1 MALKWFHKLLLLPL
15 LLMSFA
21 VASQSEEEA
30 AYRNAMV
37 LCDRGRWNEAG
48 PYIDAALQRFQGSD
62 ADAVWGLRALRGKV
76 LIARNDPK
84 AAIVALTPALP
95 RRLARSDIEVRR
107 LTYLAGAQYRVMNDA
122 AAEALL
128 IRAEKLARTQHHRT
142 ITEVLLYRATFEY
155 HRKRYVDAVRYARA
169 SAASARRYRQPNDQI
184 RAMTTGAIVLTEQE
198 HYDEAIDL
206 ELKQLDLAR
215 TSGAE
220 STIVKVEG
228 NLAWAYLLIGDI
240 ENASTLL
247 SHATPLAKKLAAE
260 YDLITLLN
268 LAGDIARRQ
277 GDKETA
283 LHNYAESLPIAR
295 KVNHRDL
302 ADFTANLATAQ
313 LEVGDLGAARRTN
326 GEASALARDR
336 GDQTQLL
343 RTVVIDARIDA
354 ASGQLDS
361 AVEKAQR
368 VLISAKTRPW
378 QRWEAE
384 ARLAQFH
391 VAANRGADAN
401 EHFRRAIET
410 ADEARSDVKS
420 DEIRLSFGTLVREIY
435 DDYVFFLLGAGRV
448 AEALT
453 VAEMSRVQSLADA
466 LDGGSRPRHTDLKRL
481 ARDHHAV
488 LLSYW
493 LTPKRSYVWTI
504 TPSSIEG
511 TALPPAAAIE
521 QKVDSYSRELVSLRS
536 STASVA
542 HGAELYDMLV
552 APVIKR
558 IPKGSRVI
566 IVPDG
571 RLHAFNMETLV
582 EPATRHYWIDSV
594 TIETAGSLEL
604 LNRTQSASLPD
615 SMLLV
620 GDPPSA
626 GAEFPRLTKAAEE
639 IGFVQKHFGLA
650 CTTLQGAQATPNAY
664 KSSNPGLR
672 RYIHFVAHGMATRQR
687 PLDSAVILARDGDSY
702 KLYARDIIK
711 QKLQARLVTISSCH
725 GAGTRAYT
733 GEGLVGLAWAFLH
746 AGAHQVIAALWE
758 VNDNATPQL
767 MDDLYAGIRAG
778 QDPATALRN
787 AKLNLIHGRSVFRH
801 PKYWAPFVLY
811 SGS

>member
-15 LLMSFA
+15 LLVSFA
-21 VASQSEEEA
+21 AAPQSDEEVAYKEA
-30 AYRNAMV
+30 AA
-37 LCDRGRWNEAG
+37 LCDRGHWGEAG
-48 PYIDAALQRFQGSD
+48 PYIDAALQRFQASD
-62 ADAVWGLRALRGKV
+62 ADAVWRLRVLRGKV
-76 LIARNDPK
+76 LIARNDAPGAI
-84 AAIVALTPALP
+84 AALPPALP
-95 RRLARSDIEVRR
+95 LRLAHSETEVRR
-107 LTYLAGAQYRVMNDA
+107 LTYLAGATYRVMKDA
-122 AAEALL
+122 AAASLL
-128 IRAEKLARTQHHRT
+128 VRAEKLARMRHPEM
-142 ITEVLLYRATFEY
+142 IAEVLLYRANLEF
-155 HRKRYVDAVRYARA
+155 HRKRYADAIRYARA
-169 SAASARRYRQPNDQI
+169 SAAAARRYRQPTTQI
-184 RAMTTGAIVLTEQE
+184 SAMMTGALALTEQE

-206 ELKQLDLAR
+206 GLSQLALVRASD
-215 TSGAE
+215 AE
-220 STIVKVEG
+220 STIEKVEG
-228 NLAWAYLLIGDI
+228 NLAWAYESIGDL
-240 ENASTLL
+240 ENASALL
-247 SHATPLAKKLAAE
+247 GHAIPLARKLAAQH
-260 YDLITLLN
+260 DLITWLN
-268 LAGDIARRQ
+268 LAGDIARLR

-283 LHNYAESLPIAR
+283 LHYYDEGLAIAR
-295 KVNHRDL
+295 KVTHRDL
-302 ADFTANLATAQ
+302 ADFTANMATAQ
-313 LEVGDLGAARRTN
+313 LEVGDVRAARLTN
-326 GEASALARDR
+326 GEAATLAHERD
-336 GDQTQLL
+336 DQKELL
-343 RTVVIDARIDA
+343 RTVLIDARIDA
-354 ASGQLDS
+354 ASGELNS
-361 AVEKAQR
+361 AIEKAQR
-368 VLISAKTRPW
+368 VLNFKKTKPS

-391 VAANRGADAN
+391 AAASRRADAN

-410 ADEARSDVKS
+410 ADEARTDVKS

-448 AEALT
+448 QEALR

-466 LDGGSRPRHTDLKRL
+466 LDSGSRSRHTDLRGL
-481 ARDHHAV
+481 AREHHAV

-511 TALPPAAAIE
+511 TELPPAAAIE
-521 QKVDSYSRELVSLRS
+521 QKVDSYSRELLSLRTS
-536 STASVA
+536 DAILA

-604 LNRTQSASLPD
+604 LNRPKAGSLPD

-626 GAEFPRLTKAAEE
+626 GAEFPRLKKAAEE
-639 IGFVQKHFGLA
+639 IGFVQKHFGLT
-650 CTTLQGAQATPNAY
+650 CTTLQGVQATPDAY
-664 KSSNPGLR
+664 KSSKPGVR
-672 RYIHFVAHGMATRQR
+672 RYIHFVAHGIATRQR
-687 PLDSAVILARDGDSY
+687 PLDSAVILAHDGDSY

-787 AKLNLIHGRSVFRH
+787 AKLKLIRGGSAFRQ